1 MIELRKIIWAS
12 DGSDE
17 SENALNYA
25 TLIAKKYKS
34 EILGVYV
41 SIKRLK
47 NLPVDFRHLSN
58 KCFYSLV
65 QRAEENRTANFNS
78 VATKLAS
85 QGITFEGKVI
95 WGEKSKKILE
105 IAGREKAD
113 LIVMG
118 TRGHGFLYRS
128 LIGSTILDV
137 LRDTKIPVLAYKT
150 RKKEKIK
157 KILVPIN
164 IFEESDS
171 AIHYSFNLART
182 IKAKI
187 SFLYIVNLGI
197 LDIIGT
203 SDYDYQTKKAI
214 LDQAITDSSNMLIG
228 RINNIKLNH
237 MDYKDEVEIRT
248 EAIYGLNP
256 GTSIA
261 DYATN
266 NKIDLIVIQMIR
278 KGGIRERIFGSVT
291 KNVIQQA
298 QCSVLALPS

>member
-58 KCFYSLV
+58 KRFYSLV

-85 QGITFEGKVI
+85 QGITFEGKGI

-113 LIVMG
+113 LI
-118 TRGHGFLYRS
+118 
-128 LIGSTILDV
+128 
-137 LRDTKIPVLAYKT
+137 
-150 RKKEKIK
+150 
-157 KILVPIN
+157 
-164 IFEESDS
+164 
-171 AIHYSFNLART
+171 
-182 IKAKI
+182 
-187 SFLYIVNLGI
+187 
-197 LDIIGT
+197 
-203 SDYDYQTKKAI
+203 
-214 LDQAITDSSNMLIG
+214 
-228 RINNIKLNH
+228 
-237 MDYKDEVEIRT
+237 
-248 EAIYGLNP
+248 
-256 GTSIA
+256 
-261 DYATN
+261 
-266 NKIDLIVIQMIR
+266 
-278 KGGIRERIFGSVT
+278 GGIISDGSAGIQSIYSLCSNFYLIFV
-291 KNVIQQA
+291 VHMI
-298 QCSVLALPS
+298 